1 MNSPYTYADVVLPL
15 RVPAFTYKI
24 PEALRGV
31 LRPGHR
37 VVVQFGQKKLY
48 TAIVMALHHNPP
60 EIGTI
65 KTIRSIAEQE
75 PIVTEKQLAFWKWM
89 ADYYMCTIGE
99 VIQAALPSA
108 FKLDSQALIAMRPDW
123 EEGDTEL
130 STEEFIVVETLRHE
144 GTLSIQKL
152 AVKTEVGKLH
162 RILNSL
168 IGKEVVYMEQELKER
183 YKVRTET
190 HIELARDNSDEELN
204 ILLDELSRS
213 PKQQHT
219 LLTFLHLKEEQE
231 SILKADLI
239 TAAAISPAPLKGL
252 LDKGILKAVE
262 VAVDRLEKYT
272 GPVLEYH
279 ELSPAQT
286 KAKEEVEQAFEEH
299 NICLLHGVT
308 GSGKTH
314 IYFELIEKT
323 ISEGKQVLYLLPEI
337 ALTGQIIERMR
348 KYFGDQV
355 GIYHSKFSDQ
365 ERVEIWH
372 KVRHGEYKIVLGA
385 RSSLFMPFQ
394 DLGLLIVDEE
404 HDQSFKQFDPAPR
417 YNARDS
423 ALYLSAQFGAKAL
436 LGTAT
441 PSLESWF
448 NAQTHKYGYV
458 YLAERHKGVKL
469 PTIEVVDVKRHIKRK
484 EMKSHFSPPLLD
496 AMKLALDRN
505 EQVILFQNKR
515 GFAPY
520 LICTNCS
527 WIPKCKHCDVSLTY
541 HKFSENMRCHYCGYS
556 VPVMDDCEVCHQ
568 QSMKLQGFGTEKIE
582 EELSIFFPTANIG
595 RMDQDSTRSKEGH
608 THILNSF
615 RNHELDILVGTQMVT
630 KGLDFEKV
638 SLVGV
643 LSADQ
648 LLSYPDHRA
657 NERAFQLMEQVSG
670 RAGRHQLPGKV
681 LIQAMDPENEVIQ
694 AVVQNEWKELYKNEL
709 YIRRQFQYPPYHRL
723 IQITVKHRERPLAI
737 QAARTLADLIR
748 PKLIAGKLLGPTSPL
763 IGRIKGLYLQDI
775 LVKIPRDKGGLL
787 NDKAVINWAIEALK
801 KNAELKSAQVHL
813 NVDP

>member
-1 MNSPYTYADVVLPL
+1 M
-15 RVPAFTYKI
+15 
-24 PEALRGV
+24 

-48 TAIVMALHHNPP
+48 TAIVTALHNKPP
-60 EIGTI
+60 EFGTI

-75 PIVTEKQLAFWKWM
+75 PIVTEKQLALWKWM
-89 ADYYMCTIGE
+89 SEYYMCTLGE
-99 VIQAALPSA
+99 VMQAAMPAA
-108 FKLDSQALIAMRPDW
+108 FKLDSEAQLALRPDW
-123 EEGDTEL
+123 DESDTEL
-130 STEEFIVVETLRHE
+130 TTEEFIVVETLRHE

-152 AVKTEVGKLH
+152 ATKTEIGKLH
-162 RILNSL
+162 RIINSL

-190 HIELARDNSDEELN
+190 HITLAVEHTDDGLN
-204 ILLDELSRS
+204 AILEELSRS

-219 LLTFLHLKEEQE
+219 LLTFLHLQE
-231 SILKADLI
+231 TQKRITKKQLIAEAD
-239 TAAAISPAPLKGL
+239 ISAAPLKGL
-252 LDKGILKAVE
+252 LNKNILQAIE
-262 VAVDRLEKYT
+262 VQVDRSEHYN
-272 GPVLEYH
+272 GPILTH
-279 ELSPAQT
+279 HSLSPAQSQ
-286 KAKEEVEQAFEEH
+286 AKQEVEQAFEQH

-314 IYFELIEKT
+314 IYFELIEQA
-323 ISEGKQVLYLLPEI
+323 INDGKQVLYLLPEI

-355 GIYHSKFSDQ
+355 GIYHSKFNDQ
-365 ERVEIWH
+365 ERVEIWQKVLH
-372 KVRHGEYKIVLGA
+372 KEYKIVLGA
-385 RSSLFMPFQ
+385 RSSMFLPFQ

-404 HDQSFKQFDPAPR
+404 HDNSFKQFDPSPR
-417 YNARDS
+417 YQARDS
-423 ALYLSAQFGAKAL
+423 ALYLAALFGCKTL

-448 NAQTHKYGYV
+448 NAQTNKYGYV
-458 YLAERHKGVKL
+458 YLAERHQGVKL
-469 PTIEVVDVKRHIKRK
+469 PTIEVVDIKRHIKRK

-496 AMKLALDRN
+496 AMKLALDRD
-505 EQVILFQNKR
+505 EQIILFQNKR

-527 WIPKCKHCDVSLTY
+527 WIPKCKNCDVSLTY
-541 HKFSENMRCHYCGYS
+541 HKFTENMRCHYCGYS
-556 VPVMDDCEVCHQ
+556 VPVMDECEVCHQ

-582 EELSIFFPTANIG
+582 EELSIFFPKARIG
-595 RMDQDSTRSKEGH
+595 RMDQDSTRSKDGH

-615 RNHELDILVGTQMVT
+615 RSHELDILVGTQMVT

-638 SLVGV
+638 SLVGI

-670 RAGRHQLPGKV
+670 RAGRHQLPGRV
-681 LIQAMDPENEVIQ
+681 VIQAMDPENEVIQ
-694 AVVQNEWKELYKNEL
+694 AVVQNEWQELYKNEL

-723 IQITVKHRERPLAI
+723 VQITVKHRERPLVI

-748 PKLIAGKLLGPTSPL
+748 PKLSAGKLLGPTTPL
-763 IGRIKGLYLQDI
+763 IGRIKGMYLQDI
-775 LVKIPRDKGGLL
+775 LIKIPRDKGGLL
-787 NDKAVINWAIEALK
+787 NDKNVVKWAIDILK
-801 KNAELKSAQVHL
+801 KNAELRSAQVHL